1 MSDPKQYF
9 SEPHNLPE
17 DDTVYIFNTLMSKLE
32 NFRMST
38 YRRVFDIHWLSL
50 FWRGFLF
57 FFFLMLSTSSSTEI
71 TTLKHFYSSSI
82 KVIFNR
88 RLTVLLA
95 TLRSDNRRSGA
106 LKGKQ
111 RIA

>member
-1 MSDPKQYF
+1 MDTHGVSDPKQYF

-57 FFFLMLSTSSSTEI
+57 FFFFNVKYFKQYRDYNTEA
-71 TTLKHFYSSSI
+71 LLQQ
-82 KVIFNR
+82 FNK
-88 RLTVLLA
+88 
-95 TLRSDNRRSGA
+95 SDF
-106 LKGKQ
+106 Q
-111 RIA
+111 